1 MRRRL
6 KRALLK
12 ADQTKMNFD
21 ENGMLKESALKNPMK
36 KLKSGGRSVYVIGL
50 PAGHNNES
58 WFSGGTSCDEEFS

>member
-1 MRRRL
+1 
-6 KRALLK
+6 
-12 ADQTKMNFD
+12 MNFD

-58 WFSGGTSCDEEFS
+58 CFSGGTSCDEEFS